1 MLTKIKTFFARFPI
15 SFTASALIYPILL
28 IAALV
33 FAQVNK
39 TALSHAVFV
48 FVLVLPLGAI
58 LYIVAAVACLRT
70 AVRVSETTVEKKAVV
85 SLFAN
90 VTNRGPLPLA
100 LAEVELMIPG
110 GRISHSDTARVMM
123 TLLPFS
129 GGQIARGVEFPR
141 RGEYDVG
148 ISCIYVYDLTRSVKV
163 RVRIGKI
170 QKVFVLPRRLSL
182 PSKEV
187 EGQAYS
193 AQVSTPLHNADAAE
207 AFDTRP
213 YAAGDNLKRVHW
225 KLSSKSEELIVRDDA
240 SLHGASVCLMCDLEA
255 YFAQGG
261 DGLQVPRE
269 EGTDEIDYI
278 GADAVVEMAL
288 AIASRELRARN
299 TVLLSWIEHGEAV
312 SVRLTSLADY
322 EAVFRIF
329 GGAQLDAVKG
339 HVIRIC
345 NGVDFGDA
353 LPIIVCPYLSE
364 ERTSEYAARFGGAS
378 DFSSPTLLVF
388 SDESLFMPDKVAQIE
403 IDKRIRRLTNVG
415 LKVIKFKL

>member
-170 QKVFVLPRRLSL
+170 QN
-182 PSKEV
+182 
-187 EGQAYS
+187 
-193 AQVSTPLHNADAAE
+193 T
-207 AFDTRP
+207 
-213 YAAGDNLKRVHW
+213 DNTK
-225 KLSSKSEELIVRDDA
+225 
-240 SLHGASVCLMCDLEA
+240 
-255 YFAQGG
+255 Y
-261 DGLQVPRE
+261 
-269 EGTDEIDYI
+269 
-278 GADAVVEMAL
+278 
-288 AIASRELRARN
+288 
-299 TVLLSWIEHGEAV
+299 
-312 SVRLTSLADY
+312 
-322 EAVFRIF
+322 
-329 GGAQLDAVKG
+329 
-339 HVIRIC
+339 
-345 NGVDFGDA
+345 
-353 LPIIVCPYLSE
+353 
-364 ERTSEYAARFGGAS
+364 
-378 DFSSPTLLVF
+378 
-388 SDESLFMPDKVAQIE
+388 
-403 IDKRIRRLTNVG
+403 
-415 LKVIKFKL
+415 